1 MMVNIALEAKRRFQN
16 SGINFFLSILEEV
29 SQPRANRIVLMCVD
43 TTSIIITRL
52 FVLLR
57 F

>member
-1 MMVNIALEAKRRFQN
+1 MIVNIALEAKRRFQN